1 MPFERKEIALGSGP
15 LSYLVAGD
23 GPALLYLHP
32 AGGPLETKFL
42 QGLAAAHRVHMPIM
56 PGFAGTPERAGVATM
71 TDLADLAAEFAAKA
85 IGKPTDV
92 MGASFGGWIAL
103 WLALRHPGAVEQL
116 VLEAPAGLAFGV
128 DPKTFSP
135 EEARRKLFLFP
146 EKAADLA
153 PPPEIAAANGAA
165 FRRYSK
171 GALVDDDL
179 AGRVH
184 GIKARTL
191 VLMATADATIPAS
204 TGHFLAAKIP
214 ASHLSYIYNAA
225 HGIQVDQPETTLRLV
240 RAFLERGDAYVV
252 NFGREG
258 A

>member
-1 MPFERKEIALGSGP
+1 MPFERKEAALASGP
-15 LSYLVAGD
+15 LPYLVAGD

-32 AGGPLETKFL
+32 AGGPMETKFL
-42 QGLAAAHRVHMPIM
+42 QGLAAAHRVHIPIM
-56 PGFAGTPERAGVATM
+56 PGFAGTLERAGVATIP
-71 TDLADLAAEFAAKA
+71 DLADLAAEFAATT
-85 IGKPTDV
+85 IGRATDV

-128 DPKTFSP
+128 DPATFSP

-146 EKAADLA
+146 EKATGLA
-153 PPPEIAAANGAA
+153 PLPEIAAANAAA
-165 FRRYSK
+165 FRRYNK
-171 GALVDDDL
+171 GALVDQEL
-179 AGRVH
+179 AGRVA

-191 VLMATADATIPAS
+191 VLMATADATIPPA
-204 TGHFLAAKIP
+204 TGHFLAARIP
-214 ASHLSYIYNAA
+214 ACHLSYIYNAA
-225 HGIQVDQPETTLRLV
+225 HALEVDQPEAALRLV

-252 NFGREG
+252 NLGREG